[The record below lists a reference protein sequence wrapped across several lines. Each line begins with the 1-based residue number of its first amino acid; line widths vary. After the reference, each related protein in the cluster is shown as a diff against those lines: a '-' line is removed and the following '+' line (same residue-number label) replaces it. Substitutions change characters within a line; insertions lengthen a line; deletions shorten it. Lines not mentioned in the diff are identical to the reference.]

1 MSRLLRRHGRHHDP
15 RQPGDR
21 GAAAVEMAL
30 VFVSLIGMVALTAPL
45 GVAMRERLR
54 VERVA
59 GQTVRFATAA
69 PDRPRSESASR
80 RPSIA
85 EIEQETIRGWSVVS
99 PGSDPLTTGDVA
111 VLVDGVEMSSGA
123 GSARQPGQQVTVRIQ
138 VDVDLGGFG
147 SLLRV
152 IDVLPDTTVTMTAEA
167 VGRQE

>member
-1 MSRLLRRHGRHHDP
+1 MSRLLRRYGRLG
-15 RQPGDR
+15 RRGDH

-30 VFVSLIGMVALTAPL
+30 VFVTLIGMVALTAPL

-59 GQTVRFATAA
+59 GQTSRFATAA
-69 PDRPRSESASR
+69 PDRPRSESAFR
-80 RPSIA
+80 RPSIDEIKA
-85 EIEQETIRGWSVVS
+85 EAVRAWSVVS
-99 PGSDPLTTGDVA
+99 PGSDPLTTGDVQ
-111 VLVDGVEMSSGA
+111 VLVNGVEMSSGA
-123 GSARQPGQQVTVRIQ
+123 GSARKAGQQVTVRIQ